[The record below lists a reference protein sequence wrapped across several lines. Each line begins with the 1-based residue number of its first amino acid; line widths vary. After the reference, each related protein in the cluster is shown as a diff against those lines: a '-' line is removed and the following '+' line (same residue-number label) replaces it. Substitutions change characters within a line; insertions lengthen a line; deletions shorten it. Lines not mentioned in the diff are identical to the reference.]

1 MLILINRNNGKN
13 LVDNK
18 GERARASKEV
28 GGPLQGKF
36 QPITN
41 QSKDIFNIDNDKNS
55 VNLYRWAS

>member
-28 GGPLQGKF
+28 GGHSKANS
-36 QPITN
+36 N
-41 QSKDIFNIDNDKNS
+41 Q
-55 VNLYRWAS
+55 

>member
-1 MLILINRNNGKN
+1 MKRE
-13 LVDNK
+13 
-18 GERARASKEV
+18 GERESACELRGGG